1 MKINFDPMR
10 LIPPMSVVYKLWVRS
25 MFMEDHGDWDRVR
38 PLHEA
43 GQPLILCLW
52 HEEIFSLT
60 GFGYLQN
67 QDLVTLVSQSRDG
80 ELIARVLHTLGHAT
94 VRGSSSRGGLKVL
107 LKTKRIMARENRMAV
122 FTLDGPRGPRR
133 IPKDGTI
140 FLAQQIKAKVV
151 PMRAFPKYKH
161 VFEKSW
167 DHFQLP
173 YPFTPCRIRLGTP
186 YEVTSEKLTG
196 GVMTRERERLRL
208 AMESLAPE

>member
-1 MKINFDPMR
+1 MAVLYKI
-10 LIPPMSVVYKLWVRS
+10 WVRS
-25 MFMEDHGDWDRVR
+25 MFMDDKGEWDKVR

-43 GQPLILCLW
+43 GQRLILCLW

-60 GFGYLQN
+60 GFGYLKS
-67 QDLVTLVSQSRDG
+67 QDLVTLVSQSKDG
-80 ELIARVLHTLGHAT
+80 ELIARVLHALGHVT

-107 LKTKRIMARENRMAV
+107 RETRRIMDRENRMAV

-140 FLAQQIKAKVV
+140 LLAQQIKAKIV
-151 PMRAFPKYKH
+151 PMRAFPRYMH

-173 YPFTPCRIRLGTP
+173 FPFTPCRIRLGTP
-186 YEVTSEKLTG
+186 YDVTTEKLVVE
-196 GVMTRERERLRL
+196 VMTRERERLRL
-208 AMESLAPE
+208 AMENLAPA